1 MIDLIKRFEGS
12 PEVMEISAGGM
23 VFEEGEPA
31 EKMYVIL
38 EGEVRLTLHGQPLA
52 MEVGGGIIGEMALIE
67 SEPRSAS
74 ARALTDCRL
83 VAIDKADF
91 LDMIRESPEFAIHIM
106 QVLTRRLRLANEILS
121 AY

>member
-12 PEVMEISAGGM
+12 PEVMEISAGGK